1 MKFMMIVKANKD
13 SEAGVMPS
21 QELIGAMA
29 KYNEELMKAG
39 ALVDLAGLKPSS
51 KGFRVKFSQGKRTIV
66 DGPFPE
72 TKELAAGFWIID
84 VKSKEEAL
92 NWANRIPEPFGKG
105 QEGVVEVL
113 QGKRLEVERRHTAWR
128 QCARRPFA
136 RASRGVGAAGNGRYN
151 NASN

>member
-39 ALVDLAGLKPSS
+39 ALVDLAGLQPSS

-105 QEGVVEVL
+105 QEGVVEV
-113 QGKRLEVERRHTAWR
+113 
-128 QCARRPFA
+128 RPFFEIEDFEPGEGVD
-136 RASRGVGAAGNGRYN
+136 RAKKLGAEFAKKKK
-151 NASN
+151 